1 LCTSVHSLRETFGD
15 NQNKLW
21 GDLDASTSRRL
32 YKTLLPRAL
41 LELYRLGLHPEE
53 LAPLAYQARVAAK
66 LYARERCSVPA
77 RIAAMG
83 YDGFRQWKRYG
94 KFQTKGMSYDQV
106 WDKYEA
112 KILEDAEGLTD
123 QDVTAKIC
131 LKILE
136 RSCQTNEGVDRLFLR
151 PSDAKAIAE
160 QKQDIDS
167 LTQQLEKEVR
177 AILQADNQK
186 GSRTLRAQRVFALRL
201 VSRAKRRLERIQV
214 LEDQKEKR
222 TENQLGV
229 PCNGSSAVKM
239 ERPWNE
245 RTNKM
250 NNRQKVWQDR

>member
-1 LCTSVHSLRETFGD
+1 M

-66 LYARERCSVPA
+66 LYARERCIVPA

-94 KFQTKGMSYDQV
+94 KFEVKGMSYDQV

-112 KILEDAEGLTD
+112 KIMEEMDAEGLTS

-151 PSDAKAIAE
+151 PGDARAMAE
-160 QKQDIDS
+160 QKQDIDN
-167 LTQQLEKEVR
+167 LTQQLEKDVR
-177 AILQADNQK
+177 AILEPGNQK
-186 GSRTLRAQRVFALRL
+186 APRTLRAQRVFALRM
-201 VSRAKRRLERIQV
+201 VARAKRRLERMQI
-214 LEDQKEKR
+214 LEDEKKKVQSKDLPR
-222 TENQLGV
+222 NESNDT
-229 PCNGSSAVKM
+229 K
-239 ERPWNE
+239 RPWNE

-250 NNRQKVWQDR
+250 NNREKAWQDRSHLRSQ

>member
-1 LCTSVHSLRETFGD
+1 
-15 NQNKLW
+15 
-21 GDLDASTSRRL
+21 
-32 YKTLLPRAL
+32 
-41 LELYRLGLHPEE
+41 LHPEE

-66 LYARERCSVPA
+66 LYARERCIVPA

-83 YDGFRQWKRYG
+83 YDGFRQWKQYG

-167 LTQQLEKEVR
+167 LTLQLEKDVR
-177 AILQADNQK
+177 AILQAGNQK

-201 VSRAKRRLERIQV
+201 VSRAKRRLERIQL
-214 LEDQKEKR
+214 LEDQKKKR
-222 TENQLGV
+222 TENKRDV
-229 PCNGSSAVKM
+229 PRNESNAVKM

-245 RTNKM
+245 RTNM
-250 NNRQKVWQDR
+250 INNRQKVWQDRSLSQ